1 MLFQEIMN
9 VEHLWFSN
17 KVQTASDTRLEEK
30 GIPRRGVLPPPS
42 GSTSPGPGGPSS
54 SQGALCSGGSGSG
67 GSSSG
72 AGEDIVQTLTMMADQ
87 RLYKLVKW
95 CKSLPLF
102 KNILVSKSQR
112 VSHQK

>member
-1 MLFQEIMN
+1 MN
-9 VEHLWFSN
+9 VEHLWFSS
-17 KVQTASDTRLEEK
+17 KVQASSDTRLEDK

-54 SQGALCSGGSGSG
+54 SHGALCSGGEGSG
-67 GSSSG
+67 GPGASSRK
-72 AGEDIVQTLTMMADQ
+72 GEDIVQTLTMMADQ

-102 KNILVSKSQR
+102 KNILVSAETIAIQT
-112 VSHQK
+112 